1 MPALVNRN
9 ILVTR
14 PQGRADK
21 LCQLINDAGGRAI
34 HYPVIEILPP
44 LDNRSLLNIK
54 EYLYQY
60 DIAIFISP
68 TAVLQTANLLPLFPE
83 HLQVAAI
90 GSKTASMLEDHYIP
104 VTIQTDGHNS
114 ESLLTHPALQA
125 PAVTNMK
132 ILIFRGEGGRAFLGN
147 SLIHR
152 GAQVRYVES
161 YRRALPVAAEPSTNT
176 LKQLDA
182 ITISSNE
189 GLDNLMLLVKNP
201 DIILNIP
208 VIVASDKTVTNA
220 CSYGFNHVHLAEN
233 ATDEAC
239 FAQLRTL
246 FYHHDI

>member
-44 LDNRSLLNIK
+44 LDFRSLLNIK

-60 DIAIFISP
+60 DIAVFIQPYPPYYRLLICCHYSP
-68 TAVLQTANLLPLFPE
+68 N

-132 ILIFRGEGGRAFLGN
+132 ILISGGRG
-147 SLIHR
+147 
-152 GAQVRYVES
+152 V
-161 YRRALPVAAEPSTNT
+161 ALFWV
-176 LKQLDA
+176 
-182 ITISSNE
+182 
-189 GLDNLMLLVKNP
+189 
-201 DIILNIP
+201 
-208 VIVASDKTVTNA
+208 TV
-220 CSYGFNHVHLAEN
+220 
-233 ATDEAC
+233 
-239 FAQLRTL
+239 
-246 FYHHDI
+246 

>member
-14 PQGRADK
+14 PQGRADN
-21 LCQLINDAGGRAI
+21 LCQLINDAGGQAI

-68 TAVLQTANLLPLFPE
+68 TAVLHTANLLPLFPE
-83 HLQVAAI
+83 HLQIAAI
-90 GSKTASMLEDHYIP
+90 GSKTAGMLENHYLP
-104 VTIQTDGHNS
+104 VSIQTNGHNS
-114 ESLLTHPALQA
+114 ESLLTHPALQT

-161 YRRALPVAAEPSTNT
+161 YRRALPVSPALSADK

-189 GLDNLMLLVKNP
+189 GLDNLMLLVENP
-201 DIILNIP
+201 DIILKIP
-208 VIVASDKTVTNA
+208 VIVASDKTVANA
-220 CSYGFNHVHLAEN
+220 GSYGFKHVHLAEN

-246 FYHHDI
+246 FYHHNI

>member
-21 LCQLINDAGGRAI
+21 LCQQINDAGGQAI

-68 TAVLQTANLLPLFPE
+68 TAVLHTANLLPLFPE
-83 HLQVAAI
+83 HLQIAAI
-90 GSKTASMLEDHYIP
+90 GSKTAGMLEDRYIP

-114 ESLLTHPALQA
+114 ESLLTHPALQT

-132 ILIFRGEGGRAFLGN
+132 ILIFRGEGGRAFLGDN
-147 SLIHR
+147 LIHR

-161 YRRALPVAAEPSTNT
+161 YRRALPVAAELSADT

-189 GLDNLMLLVKNP
+189 GLDNLMLLIRNP
-201 DIILNIP
+201 DTILNIP
-208 VIVASDKTVTNA
+208 VIVPSDKAVSNA
-220 CSYGFNHVHLAEN
+220 RSYGFSRVYQAEN

-239 FAQLRTL
+239 LAQLRTL
-246 FYHHDI
+246 FYHHDE

>member
-1 MPALVNRN
+1 MPALINRN

-14 PQGRADK
+14 PQGRADT

-54 EYLYQY
+54 EQLHQY

-83 HLQVAAI
+83 HLQIAAI
-90 GSKTASMLEDHYIP
+90 GSKTAGMLEDRYIP

-114 ESLLTHPALQA
+114 ESLLTHPALQT

-132 ILIFRGEGGRAFLGN
+132 ILIFRGEGGRAFLGD
-147 SLIHR
+147 SLLHR
-152 GAQVRYVES
+152 GAQVHYVES
-161 YRRALPVAAEPSTNT
+161 YRRGLPVSPAPSTDT
-176 LKQLDA
+176 LKRLDA

-189 GLDNLMLLVKNP
+189 GLDNLMLLIRDP
-201 DIILNIP
+201 DSILNIP
-208 VIVASDKTVTNA
+208 VIVPSGKADANA
-220 CSYGFNHVHLAEN
+220 RSYGFSHVYQAEN

-239 FAQLRTL
+239 FARLRTL
-246 FYHHDI
+246 FYHHQE